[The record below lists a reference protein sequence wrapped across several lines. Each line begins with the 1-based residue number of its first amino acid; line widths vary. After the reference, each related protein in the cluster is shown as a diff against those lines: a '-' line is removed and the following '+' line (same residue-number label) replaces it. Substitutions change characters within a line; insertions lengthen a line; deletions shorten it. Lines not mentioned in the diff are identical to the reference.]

1 MDGWMDRWGQWEG
14 SWREAP
20 PLFMTHNNAFSDE
33 LQSNFELPAHACS
46 LRELPFNAFD
56 SRVWFPLSYI
66 ALWIQMAQMNSD
78 LHQTS
83 QPHGALMFTLFFT
96 SSRRLFTLW
105 SYLVKEQGVHLSL
118 VKSWVS
124 LCKTRAFLSLL
135 FCRSRKKTHQCRQYR
150 LCKYLV
156 GTRLSPVNI
165 CEQQIK
171 LFAICMQCAAF
182 FHSQW
187 PFAGLSGLKDKIWQQ
202 RLLRNLICC
211 PQSRNEANP
220 IIDG

>member
-46 LRELPFNAFD
+46 LWELPFNAFD

-105 SYLVKEQGVHLSL
+105 SYLVKEQGVHLFL

-124 LCKTRAFLSLL
+124 LCKARAFFVSALL
-135 FCRSRKKTHQCRQYR
+135 QISEQKLINAGSTECANTWWGQDYHQSIFVSSRLNY
-150 LCKYLV
+150 
-156 GTRLSPVNI
+156 SPFV
-165 CEQQIK
+165 CSV
-171 LFAICMQCAAF
+171 L
-182 FHSQW
+182 HS
-187 PFAGLSGLKDKIWQQ
+187 FTVSGHLQV
-202 RLLRNLICC
+202 
-211 PQSRNEANP
+211 
-220 IIDG
+220 